1 MLAWQFSWQAEENP
15 ELEKNNNGKNP
26 KNPSADGSNSLPDSV
41 LYNFSPKTVMSPLQ
55 SKTGRNAHEKEAAVS
70 KGPSEATESHCL
82 CVEALVSVTR
92 TLQVCQIVVW
102 LLV

>member
-1 MLAWQFSWQAEENP
+1 
-15 ELEKNNNGKNP
+15 
-26 KNPSADGSNSLPDSV
+26 
-41 LYNFSPKTVMSPLQ
+41 MSPLQ
-55 SKTGRNAHEKEAAVS
+55 SKIGRNAHEKEAAVS